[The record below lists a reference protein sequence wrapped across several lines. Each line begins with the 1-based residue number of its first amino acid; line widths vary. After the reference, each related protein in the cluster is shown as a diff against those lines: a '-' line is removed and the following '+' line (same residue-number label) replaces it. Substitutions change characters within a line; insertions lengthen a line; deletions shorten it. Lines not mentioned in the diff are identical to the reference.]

1 MKPID
6 LFRAGFWSSPP
17 VGGKTLVFYAT
28 QASPYIGA
36 IEWDD
41 ATGFGASL
49 AAPAIPPTASN
60 GAMAVSPNGKVLV
73 TAGGG
78 TVSAYKITEDGFGE
92 KYPAPSVGISGNC
105 YSILFNPNGQYVH
118 LHQTNSPFLSTYEW
132 NDITGFG
139 AKISAPGGLSDFR
152 GFGFSK
158 DGGAI
163 FIGRYSSPI
172 HILPIRWAGTA
183 YGAAYPAISV
193 SDRCYAIA
201 ASPNDGTLVLG
212 ISTSPYSKTVAWS
225 DATGAGVTLPNPATQ
240 FPQYPSHVKFSP
252 DGGHIAF
259 HSAIAAPSLGAYG
272 WTAGGIG
279 AGLPNPPSLPPSGAG
294 GLAWSNSGKA
304 VFMGGGGTPFIHA
317 WRFSSGSF
325 GDKYPDPAAIPAIAN
340 SVIPVTF

>member
-1 MKPID
+1 MNPID
-6 LFRAGFWSSPP
+6 LFRAGFWGSPP
-17 VGGKTLVFYAT
+17 VGGKTLLFYAT
-28 QASPYIGA
+28 LASPYIGA

-49 AAPAIPPTASN
+49 AAPAIPPTATN

-73 TAGGG
+73 TAGND
-78 TVSAYKITEDGFGE
+78 TVFAYKITEDGFGE
-92 KYPAPSVGISGNC
+92 KYPAPSVGISGPC
-105 YSILFNPNGQYVH
+105 YRILFNPNGQYVH

-152 GFGFSK
+152 GLGFSK

-163 FIGRYSSPI
+163 FIGLIGLPVQ
-172 HILPIRWAGTA
+172 PIRWTGSA
-183 YGAAYPAISV
+183 YGAAYPGISV
-193 SDRCYAIA
+193 SGTCWSIA
-201 ASPNDGTLVLG
+201 ANPNDGTLVIG
-212 ISTSPYSKTVAWS
+212 SNASPNSKTVAWS
-225 DATGAGVTLPNPATQ
+225 DATGAGAILPNPATP
-240 FPQYPSHVKFSP
+240 FPWRPNPLKFSP

-259 HSAIAAPSLGAYG
+259 HGTLDAPSIGAYE

-279 AGLPNPPSLPPSGAG
+279 AMLPNPPSPPPPGDG

-304 VFMGGGGTPFIHA
+304 VLMSCGSTPFIHA

-325 GDKYPDPAAIPAIAN
+325 GDKYPDPAAIPALAYT
-340 SVIPVTF
+340 VIPVTF

>member
-6 LFRAGFWSSPP
+6 LFRAGFWGSPP
-17 VGGKTLVFYAT
+17 VGGKTLVFYAML
-28 QASPYIGA
+28 ASPYIGA

-41 ATGFGASL
+41 ATGFGAHL
-49 AAPAIPPTASN
+49 AAPAIPPTASSI
-60 GAMAVSPNGKVLV
+60 AMAVSPNGKVLV
-73 TAGGG
+73 TAGYVGG

-105 YSILFNPNGQYVH
+105 YSILFSPNGQYVH

-139 AKISAPGGLSDFR
+139 AKISAPGGLSDFK

-163 FIGRYSSPI
+163 FMGRVFDS
-172 HILPIRWAGTA
+172 ILPIRWTGSA
-183 YGAAYPAISV
+183 YGADYPGISG
-193 SDRCYAIA
+193 SGICYSMDAN
-201 ASPNDGTLVLG
+201 PNDGTLVL
-212 ISTSPYSKTVAWS
+212 SMQTSPYSKTVAWA
-225 DATGAGVTLPNPATQ
+225 DATGAGAILPNPATP
-240 FPQYPSHVKFSP
+240 FPWYPSPVKFSP

-259 HSAIAAPSLGAYG
+259 HSTIAAPSLGAYE

-279 AGLPNPPSLPPSGAG
+279 GRLPDPPSLPPSGDG
-294 GLAWSNSGKA
+294 SLAWSNSGKA
-304 VFMGGGGTPFIHA
+304 VFIGGSDTPFIRA

-325 GDKYPDPAAIPAIAN
+325 GDKYPDPAAIPGIAY
-340 SVIPVTF
+340 SVTPVTF